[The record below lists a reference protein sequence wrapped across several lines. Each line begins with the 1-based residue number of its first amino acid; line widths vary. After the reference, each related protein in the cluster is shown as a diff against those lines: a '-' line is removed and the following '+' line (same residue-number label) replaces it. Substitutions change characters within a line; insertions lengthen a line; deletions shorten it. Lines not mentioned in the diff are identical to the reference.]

1 LAGGQYTRLQFP
13 AGAGIIGR
21 VITPRVLITVL
32 LLSALPLHAAA
43 ADGDWP
49 QFLGPTRDNHYAGNG
64 LADAWPKD
72 GPKILWNKDV
82 GSGWSGPIVA
92 GGKLILFHRLDDKE
106 TVECL
111 DAASGKQ
118 LWSGDYPTAYQDSF
132 GFDNGPRATP
142 AIADGRVFTFGA
154 EGMLTCWDLNTGA
167 RAWQVNTKEQYHADK
182 GYFGMVCSPLVE
194 GDAVILNVGGTRG
207 RNEGAGVAAFD
218 KTNGNLLWK
227 ATRHEA
233 GYSSPIPATIG
244 GKRSVLSLTR
254 AGLVDLDPK
263 TGDVRFEYP
272 FRARSDTTVNAASPV
287 LAGNDQVLLS
297 ASYGTGATLLK
308 IDGGAKPQALWAS
321 DDALSAHYAT
331 PVIHNGYVYG
341 FHGRQE
347 EGCAFRCIE
356 LKTGNVKWSKDRVG
370 AGTVLLAGDELFILH
385 ERGEL
390 IRAAA
395 SPDAFKLTGRATILK
410 PDVRAYPALAGGLYF
425 ARDQGK
431 LVCVDLRKH

>member
-1 LAGGQYTRLQFP
+1 LQFRG
-13 AGAGIIGR
+13 GAGIIGP
-21 VITPRVLITVL
+21 VLKTRVLL
-32 LLSALPLHAAA
+32 AAFLLSALPARA
-43 ADGDWP
+43 ADTDWP
-49 QFLGPTRDNHYAGNG
+49 QFLGPDRNDVYAGND
-64 LADAWPKD
+64 LADAWPKE
-72 GPKILWNKDV
+72 GPKTLWTKDV
-82 GSGWSGPIVA
+82 GAGWSGPVVS
-92 GGKLILFHRLDDKE
+92 GGKLILFHRLGDKE

-111 DAASGKQ
+111 DAASGKR

-142 AIADGRVFTFGA
+142 AVVDGRVFTFGA
-154 EGMLTCWDLNTGA
+154 EGMLTCWNLGTGA
-167 RAWQVNTKEQYHADK
+167 KTWQVDTKEQYHADK

-194 GDAVILNVGGTRG
+194 GDAVILNIGGTRG
-207 RNEGAGVAAFD
+207 KNDGAGVAAFD
-218 KTNGNLLWK
+218 KTSGTLLWK
-227 ATRHEA
+227 ATSHQA
-233 GYSSPIPATIG
+233 GYSSPVAATIG

-254 AGLVDLDPK
+254 GGLVDLDPK
-263 TGDVRFEYP
+263 TGEVRFEYP

-287 LAGNDQVLLS
+287 VVGGDQVFLS

-308 IDGGAKPQALWAS
+308 IDGAKPQAVWAS

-331 PVIHNGYVYG
+331 PVVRDGYVYG

-347 EGCAFRCIE
+347 EGASFRCIE
-356 LKTGNVKWSKDRVG
+356 LKTGNVKWSKDHVG
-370 AGTVLLAGDELFILH
+370 AGTVMLAGGELLILH

-395 SPDAFKLTGRATILK
+395 SPDAFKLKARFAILQK

-425 ARDQGK
+425 ARDTEK